1 MRFWIIV
8 STIIFTAY
16 FAIQRMMYPQLNHNS
31 AIDRIMHPLDTRL
44 RYRIGEV
51 DPRFQLSK
59 AQVKNLSQKAADIW
73 HLGTMQSLFVY
84 DDQAKLTINLIYDE
98 RQAESSARTQAL
110 RILENTQ
117 QYSQNEK
124 QKIQQLHLELN
135 QANQQLDSQKNSYQR
150 KVEQYNQLIN
160 ALNQSRQN
168 LNASARFEL
177 DQQKNQLIIEQHQ
190 LKQQLDIY
198 NQKVDTLNRQ
208 IEQLNS
214 LNHQYNQSV
223 DQFNTRFQPRQFDK
237 GVFDGKSINIYEF
250 ESDADLTVTI
260 AHELGHTLGLAHNN
274 DPKALMYPMM
284 KEQDL
289 KNFRLTQTD
298 LAMLNSRQR

>member
-1 MRFWIIV
+1 
-8 STIIFTAY
+8 
-16 FAIQRMMYPQLNHNS
+16 MMYPQLNHNS
-31 AIDRIMHPLDTRL
+31 AIDRITHPLDTRL

-51 DPRFQLSK
+51 DPRFHLSK
-59 AQVKNLSQKAADIW
+59 AQVKNLAQEAAEIW

-110 RILENTQ
+110 RTLENTQ
-117 QYSQNEK
+117 QYSQSEK

-135 QANQQLDSQKNSYQR
+135 QANRELDFQKRSYQH

-168 LNASARFEL
+168 LDASTRFEL
-177 DQQKNQLIIEQHQ
+177 DQQKNQLIIEQSQ
-190 LKQQLDIY
+190 LKQQLDLY

-208 IEQLNS
+208 VEQLNS
-214 LNHQYNQSV
+214 VNHQYNQSV
-223 DQFNTRFQPRQFDK
+223 DQFNMRFQPRQFDK
-237 GVFDGKSINIYEF
+237 GVFDGKTINIYEF
-250 ESDADLTVTI
+250 ESDADLRVTI

-289 KNFRLTQTD
+289 KNFRLTQAD